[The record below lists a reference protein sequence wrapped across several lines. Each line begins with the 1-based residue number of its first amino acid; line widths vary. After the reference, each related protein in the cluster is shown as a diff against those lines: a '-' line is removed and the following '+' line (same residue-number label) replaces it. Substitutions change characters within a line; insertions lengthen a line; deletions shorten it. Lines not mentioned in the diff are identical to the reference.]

1 MAKSKPREQGCGPSE
16 SGTGCCK
23 VESMLSIDDRGQLV
37 LPKEVRE
44 KANIRSGDKLA
55 LMSWEKGGQIC
66 CFIMIRADDLTK
78 MVTGMLGPM
87 VKDIVKE

>member
-66 CFIMIRADDLTK
+66 CFLMIRADDLTK
-78 MVTGMLGPM
+78 MVTGEPGSMGTF
-87 VKDIVKE
+87 IIHE

>member
-1 MAKSKPREQGCGPSE
+1 MAKNKSRDQGCEPSD
-16 SGTGCCK
+16 GGLGCCK
-23 VESMLSIDDRGQLV
+23 VESVLSIDDRGQLV

-44 KANIRSGDKLA
+44 KANIRAGDKLA